1 MKPGGFVESE
11 ENDLGV
17 GKLVEIDGRS
27 ASIEYFVS
35 PASNARQLLRVAVT
49 SLRPAV
55 LHAQSRVFC
64 WDAGRSVWRA
74 ARLLDG
80 EPISGETLGTREEH
94 YLVAFPNK
102 QEARIP
108 ASNMFLRWR
117 RPVEDP
123 TDWLAATITET
134 PYWHERRSRFI
145 RFVTEQRSRFG
156 GLSGLA
162 SSSVE
167 LHRHQV
173 AVVRRVLRD
182 PVQRFLLADEVGL
195 GKTIEAGIILRQYFL
210 DHALDAT
217 ALIVVPEHLVDQ
229 WRSELQGRF
238 HLGDELDDAIH
249 VIASSKLAEMKFRAD
264 PGMLIIDEAHQA
276 ANWAY
281 SPQHRARATYELLK
295 KLANKVPRV
304 LLLSATPL
312 LHNEDGFL
320 AMLHLL
326 DPQVHRIEA
335 RERFH
340 KLVASRQ
347 EIAEHIQSL
356 QDGVGGLFLEETLDG
371 LARLAHEDSRLRE
384 LIDAAHPLVD
394 EDESSEERISAIRA
408 LRAHIGETY
417 RIDRRLLRT
426 RRESDYVAGDLPERT
441 GANLVD
447 HPCEARAAAAKLL
460 GQWQERASFHVRSTG
475 ESAFEKEIRLLFTH
489 FVEAFL
495 SHPSVLRE
503 QFTQRGL
510 ALDKGGRPAFDTERE
525 WLRDAEGLLELPLE
539 QDERLGALAEVVAAH
554 KAKKQRA
561 VIFVDDP
568 RVAEAVHAS
577 LSARAIGKV
586 LRAPFPVNTDAGA
599 VAIVCDRRAEE
610 GLNLQRE
617 RAVVVHYDL
626 PLSPNRIEQR
636 IGRIDRIGAR
646 GNVGSVLLLSGT
658 RWEEAW
664 TTCLNEA
671 VGVFTRSV
679 APLQYVLEEQMRL
692 MTTSLLHEG
701 TAAIDQS
708 TSRMRDIETGLER
721 ELKRIRAQEILDS
734 TDPAELEDGFSFENL
749 EEHDDEDGAVTE
761 ALRAWAVEGL
771 QFELRPERGEPK
783 FFRYT
788 YAHRQNGSNTLITAM
803 ELVSWLGN
811 AIEGGGRQGEW
822 RTYKMTSSRRAA
834 ALSHTPL
841 LRVGHP
847 FLDGLMELARSDD
860 RGIAWAVWRRV
871 PGYQTSAVADV
882 FFRFDFLV
890 EVDLAPALKL
900 LLSYEEGI
908 HAVRR
913 RGDEA
918 FPPILKTIWVDRDG
932 EPVRSQEVL
941 AQIEG
946 SYNRESHGGADFNLN
961 PGRWEVVSNMGLLS
975 GWEGTCRAAR
985 KQAEALLSA
994 DVGLAELTEEHAARL
1009 DQHAAMVAARLS
1021 SRLIHLEEGPSRA
1034 AEQRTLEFENQLAAA
1049 LTRGIRQPG
1058 IRPDSVGAVFLS
1070 GQNPFENR

>member
-1 MKPGGFVESE
+1 LKQGGFVESE
-11 ENDLGV
+11 ENGLGV
-17 GKLVEIDGRS
+17 GKLIEIDGRS
-27 ASIEYFVS
+27 ASVEYFVS
-35 PASNARQLLRVAVT
+35 PASNARQLLRVDVT
-49 SLRPAV
+49 SLRPV
-55 LHAQSRVFC
+55 ELHTQSRVFC
-64 WDAGRSVWRA
+64 WDVGRSIWRA

-80 EPISGETLGTREEH
+80 EPISGAMLGTREDH

-117 RPVEDP
+117 RPVDDP
-123 TDWLAATITET
+123 TDWLTATITET

-145 RFVTEQRSRFG
+145 RFVTGQRSRFG

-217 ALIVVPEHLVDQ
+217 ALIVVPEHLADQ

-238 HLGDELDDAIH
+238 HLGDELDETIH
-249 VIASSKLAEMKFRAD
+249 VIASHKLAEVKFHAE

-276 ANWAY
+276 ARWAY
-281 SPQHRARATYELLK
+281 SAQRRERAVYEVLE

-326 DPQVHRIEA
+326 DPRVHRLEA

-356 QDGVGGLFLEETLDG
+356 QDDVGGLFLEETLDG
-371 LARLAHEDSRLRE
+371 LSRLAHEDTRLQD
-384 LIDAAHPLVD
+384 LIDVLRPLID

-426 RRESDYVAGDLPERT
+426 RRDSEHVAGDLPERT
-441 GANLVD
+441 GAKRVD

-460 GQWQERASFHVRSTG
+460 DQWQERASFHVRSTG
-475 ESAFEKEIRLLFTH
+475 EPAFEEEIRLLFTRL
-489 FVEAFL
+489 VEAFL
-495 SHPSVLRE
+495 SHPSILRE

-510 ALDKGGRPAFDTERE
+510 ALDRGGRPAFDTERE
-525 WLRDAEGLLELPLE
+525 WLHDAEALLDLPLE
-539 QDERLGALAEVVAAH
+539 KDARLGALAEVVAAQ

-568 RVAEAVHAS
+568 RVAEAVHTS
-577 LSARAIGKV
+577 LSARAFGKV

-599 VAIVCDRRAEE
+599 VAFICDRRAEE
-610 GLNLQRE
+610 GLNLQGE
-617 RAVVVHYDL
+617 RAVAVHYDL

-646 GNVGSVLLLSGT
+646 GNVGSILLLSGT
-658 RWEEAW
+658 RWEDAW
-664 TTCLNEA
+664 ATCLEEA
-671 VGVFTRSV
+671 VEVFTRSV
-679 APLQYVLEEQMRL
+679 APLQYVLEEQMRQVA
-692 MTTSLLHEG
+692 TNLLHEG
-701 TAAIDQS
+701 TSAIDES
-708 TSRMRDIETGLER
+708 ASRMRDDATGLER
-721 ELKRIRAQEILDS
+721 ELKRIRAQETLDS
-734 TDPAELEDGFSFENL
+734 TDPAELEDGFSFEEL

-761 ALRAWAVEGL
+761 AMRAWAVEGL
-771 QFELRPERGEPK
+771 RFEFRPENGEPK
-783 FFRYT
+783 FFRYA
-788 YAHRQNGSNTLITAM
+788 YAHRLSGTNTLITAM
-803 ELVSWLGN
+803 DLVSWFGN

-822 RTYKMTSSRRAA
+822 RTYKMTSSRRSA

-847 FLDGLMELARSDD
+847 FLDGLTEMARSDD
-860 RGIAWAVWRRV
+860 RGIAWALWRQI
-871 PGYQTSAVADV
+871 PGYQTSEVADV
-882 FFRFDFLV
+882 FFRFDFLI
-890 EVDLAPALKL
+890 EVDLAPAFEL
-900 LLSYEEGI
+900 LQSSEEGV

-918 FPPILKTIWVDRDG
+918 FPPIFNTVWVDRDG

-941 AQIEG
+941 TQIED
-946 SYNRESHGGADFNLN
+946 SYKRESHGGSDFNLN
-961 PGRWEVVSNMGLLS
+961 PARWEVVSNMGLLS

-994 DVGLAELTEEHAARL
+994 DVGLGKLTEEHAARL
-1009 DQHAAMVAARLS
+1009 EQHAAMAAARLS
-1021 SRLIHLEEGPSRA
+1021 SRLAHLQEATARD
-1034 AEQRTLEFENQLAAA
+1034 AEQRTLEFEDQLAAA
-1049 LTRGIRQPG
+1049 LARGIRQPR